1 MYQILMNFYF
11 NIIQYIFYL
20 VKVDLSPPFL
30 YYGVMNKLIVK
41 LLVGVVGIG
50 IAVYVLKPNGGVTYD
65 GSFSTI
71 LLVGLVTGLLIYF
84 VRPILS
90 LITFPL
96 RLITLNLFS
105 FVIMMFLI
113 WVVDA
118 IFPADMFEIFGLL
131 NLFYVTLIVWGT
143 ELLSSLAFK

>member
-1 MYQILMNFYF
+1 MFLKYILS
-11 NIIQYIFYL
+11 YI
-20 VKVDLSPPFL
+20 VTLSTQHIDFPPPFL
-30 YYGVMNKLIVK
+30 YHGVMNKLIVK

-50 IAVYVLKPNGGVTYD
+50 IAIYILNILRPGGVTYD

-118 IFPADMFEIFGLL
+118 IFPPDMFEIFGLL